1 MLGIDEDFLPR
12 SFDDAKATTLQ
23 LLPRILDPDDDTR
36 DIIRNLHNRR
46 NIRIGLPHVVQAA
59 MCRFFLPHSYADL
72 LGLHGNA
79 VVDRGVGIIYRSLG
93 QVVSAVGQFRPD
105 ALEAWEI
112 KRVSR
117 RLENVLN
124 AMRNNATEDLQE
136 QHAVNKSLTLLKELS
151 RAILSV

>member
-1 MLGIDEDFLPR
+1 M
-12 SFDDAKATTLQ
+12 
-23 LLPRILDPDDDTR
+23 
-36 DIIRNLHNRR
+36 
-46 NIRIGLPHVVQAA
+46 
-59 MCRFFLPHSYADL
+59 
-72 LGLHGNA
+72 
-79 VVDRGVGIIYRSLG
+79 
-93 QVVSAVGQFRPD
+93 VSAVGQFRPD

-124 AMRNNATEDLQE
+124 AMRNNATEDVQE